1 MISSTKNIERGKRS
15 RSPYTLKNIFRSMD
29 DLHFCRKNLIQ
40 QLVLNKVKDLQQA
53 IILPF
58 LYTGQYIHYI
68 WSSDALADPKMY
80 KNALNI

>member
-1 MISSTKNIERGKRS
+1 M
-15 RSPYTLKNIFRSMD
+15 
-29 DLHFCRKNLIQ
+29 Q

-68 WSSDALADPKMY
+68 WSSDALVDLKMY
-80 KNALNI
+80 KNALNIVSIIYVGRITLVLKQLEQ